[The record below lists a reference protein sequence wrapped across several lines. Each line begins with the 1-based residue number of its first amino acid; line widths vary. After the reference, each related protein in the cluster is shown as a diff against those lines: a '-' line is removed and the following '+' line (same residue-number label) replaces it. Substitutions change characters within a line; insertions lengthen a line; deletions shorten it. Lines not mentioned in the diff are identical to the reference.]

1 MTDWLEILKEQRRQ
15 GERMRR
21 DVPKMLADP
30 AISRE
35 QVLAL
40 FAALDK
46 QAAFVEKLVQVLDGT
61 GYEPDIVTAAER
73 LEGLYAELAET
84 VAEKARAMGRPGAVI
99 DLTAERSGDRG

>member
-1 MTDWLEILKEQRRQ
+1 MAGWLEILKEQRRD

-30 AISRE
+30 AIARV
-35 QVLAL
+35 QVMAL
-40 FAALDK
+40 FAALEK
-46 QAAFVEKLVQVLDGT
+46 QTGFVEKLVEVLEAN

-84 VAEKARAMGRPGAVI
+84 VAEKARGMAAG
-99 DLTAERSGDRG
+99 